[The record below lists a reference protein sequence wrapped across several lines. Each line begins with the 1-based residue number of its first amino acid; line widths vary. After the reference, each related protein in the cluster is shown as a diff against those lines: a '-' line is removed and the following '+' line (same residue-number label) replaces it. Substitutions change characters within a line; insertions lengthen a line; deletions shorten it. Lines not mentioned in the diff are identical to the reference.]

1 MSWSP
6 TARRNGVGAAA
17 RLLTRPEW
25 RASAHGPALTRVVS
39 DALTADDR
47 VDRLHAA
54 YAIRFVEPE
63 PRRTLAL
70 LRARLL
76 AEPEPHVAAVLANEL
91 AALADDAPN
100 AVDGILGEVAENDV
114 WQARLSAD
122 RGDADVLE
130 PFLSLVLWLAIRRAT
145 PVATELVRGW
155 CSMPIL
161 RPAGRRLFGLMRPW
175 LALPAARADERNRAF
190 DLVRSAARAI
200 EEERASTDPTE
211 AVELYRLADAI
222 VNQLHFASG
231 AFGAKHD
238 NERTPVPAA
247 EGFAAEAFGV
257 IEQLTQ
263 FREPAIVHHLVKTL
277 AHLAPADPRTAF
289 LLVER
294 SIRAGD
300 AYTYDGMAANETV
313 TLVARYLA
321 DFREIVS
328 TDADV
333 LTAVRRVLDA
343 FVRVGWPS
351 AVALSYRL
359 GEAFR

>member
-1 MSWSP
+1 
-6 TARRNGVGAAA
+6 
-17 RLLTRPEW
+17 LLTRPEW
-25 RASAHGPALTRVVS
+25 RESTHGPALTRVVS

-54 YAIRFVEPE
+54 SAIRFIEPE
-63 PRRTLAL
+63 PQRTLAL

-76 AEPEPHVAAVLANEL
+76 AEPEPHVAAVLTNEL
-91 AALADDAPN
+91 AALANDAPD
-100 AVDGILGEVAENDV
+100 AVDAVLGEVAENDI
-114 WQARLSAD
+114 WQARLAAPGGSYT
-122 RGDADVLE
+122 LE
-130 PFLSLVLWLAIRRAT
+130 PLLSLALWLAISREAA
-145 PVATELVRGW
+145 VATELVQEW
-155 CSMPIL
+155 CAKPIL
-161 RPAGRRLFGLMRPW
+161 RPAGRRLFGLLRPW
-175 LALPAARADERNRAF
+175 LELPVARADERKRAF
-190 DLVRSAARAI
+190 DLVRSAALSI
-200 EEERASTDPTE
+200 EADRTSTDPPE

-222 VNQLHFASG
+222 VSQLYFASG
-231 AFGAKHD
+231 AFGTRR
-238 NERTPVPAA
+238 NSERTPAPAA
-247 EGFAAEAFGV
+247 EGFAAEAFDV
-257 IEQLTQ
+257 IEHLTE
-263 FREPAIVHHLVKTL
+263 FREPGIVHHIVQTL

-289 LLVER
+289 LLVDR
-294 SIRAGD
+294 AIRAGD

-343 FVRVGWPS
+343 FVRVGWPA